1 MKPVGRLKAYLD
13 TSVVSR
19 FADGKLDPTDLAA
32 LAEIKLGQQTGSV
45 DLYISDL
52 VGREISEI
60 PQRYRAPYALVLQL
74 LENIPLAPSHIR
86 TPPFGP
92 RDFPFGVRPNAL
104 LMRLSSVLP
113 DEPDA
118 GHVFQAAMN
127 GLQYV
132 ITFDV
137 KTMVRHAV
145 AVAQVWP
152 VQIVTPAA
160 FACVLAQSVRETKG
174 A

>member
-1 MKPVGRLKAYLD
+1 MKPVARLKAYLD
-13 TSVVSR
+13 TSAVSR
-19 FADGKLDPTDLAA
+19 IVDGKLDPKDLAA
-32 LAEIKLGQQTGSV
+32 LAEIKLGQQSGAV

-52 VGREISEI
+52 VGCEISEI
-60 PQRYRAPYALVLQL
+60 PQQYRAPFTMVLHL
-74 LENIPLAPSHIR
+74 LENIPLASSHVR

-92 RDFPFGVRPNAL
+92 RDFPFGVRPNPL

-113 DEPDA
+113 DGPDA

-137 KTMVRHAV
+137 KTMVRHAA
-145 AVAQVWP
+145 AVAHIWP
-152 VQIVTPAA
+152 VAIITPAA
-160 FACVLAQSVRETKG
+160 FACVLAESVRETKG